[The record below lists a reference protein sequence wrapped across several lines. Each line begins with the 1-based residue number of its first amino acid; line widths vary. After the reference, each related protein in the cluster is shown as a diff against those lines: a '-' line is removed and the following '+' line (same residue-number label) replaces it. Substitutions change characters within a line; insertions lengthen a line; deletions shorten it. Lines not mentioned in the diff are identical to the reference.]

1 MAGRKH
7 RKADGVAGF
16 IAGAISDRQK
26 AQAQTQRLETRAQL
40 AWAKENAKMATA
52 NAREKAT
59 QEQREARNREIAE
72 GHAEAGAVT
81 RTLQGHLTELQTLLT
96 GTLGEDPFLPWDR
109 FKVPVL
115 AAEFKAPAAARHGL
129 PAPQASDFM
138 PAPLTGLG
146 ALAPGR

>member
-1 MAGRKH
+1 
-7 RKADGVAGF
+7 
-16 IAGAISDRQK
+16 
-26 AQAQTQRLETRAQL
+26 
-40 AWAKENAKMATA
+40 MATA

-115 AAEFKAPAAARHGL
+115 AAEFKP
-129 PAPQASDFM
+129 PQQLA
-138 PAPLTGLG
+138 TGCLRRRR
-146 ALAPGR
+146 PISCQRR